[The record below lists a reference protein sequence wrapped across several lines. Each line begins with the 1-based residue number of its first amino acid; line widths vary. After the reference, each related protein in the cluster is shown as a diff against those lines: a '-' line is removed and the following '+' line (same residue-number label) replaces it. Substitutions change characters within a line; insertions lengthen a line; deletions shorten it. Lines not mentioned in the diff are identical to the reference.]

1 MISINGRATMP
12 LKYLSAAA
20 ALALLAGCSSGS
32 AIAPKPAGPQSD
44 AHMLMGHV
52 PAVVGPLAAMKID
65 SHPLKGA
72 SFNACPTTG
81 TIEYGSDFNY
91 SVIKIYKGK
100 SAGQSPCGQ
109 LTSANGLLNPQ
120 GLFVDTKDHLWVANT
135 GNDNILEFDRGVTS
149 A

>member
-32 AIAPKPAGPQSD
+32 AIAPNPAGPQSD

-72 SFNACPTTG
+72 SFNAWPKTG
-81 TIEYGSDFNY
+81 TIEYVSDFSNTV
-91 SVIKIYKGK
+91 SEVSKEKT
-100 SAGQSPCGQ
+100 AGEAPCGE

-120 GLFVDTKDHLWVANT
+120 CLFVDTKDHLWVA
-135 GNDNILEFDRGVTS
+135 
-149 A
+149 